1 QLAYLR
7 ALISGK
13 TITAAAE
20 EAGVARKTV
29 YRWQS
34 NPRFAAVLNA
44 WRNQAMESA
53 RTQLVGLTDEAIETL
68 SVALKKNRDVRV
80 ALALLKG
87 VGGLSPKVTSSR
99 TLKCKNEVTIS
110 LRAPKGARR
119 FFCTDAFYKRSS
131 AKTQCCRSLRSTMDP
146 VCTCIRYWNRL
157 RATGRSPSNTSH
169 NKSTQRPARWY
180 QHSQIPPIR

>member
-1 QLAYLR
+1 MSHAVTTALAPMIKAATAVLSAQTKPPASEGTTSLAPPANAPDDLECADLSPAQLAYLR

-34 NPRFAAVLNA
+34 NPRFAAMLNA

-68 SVALKKNRDVRV
+68 SIALKNRDVRV
-80 ALALLKG
+80 ALAVLKG
-87 VGGLSPKVTSSR
+87 VGGLSPK
-99 TLKCKNEVTIS
+99 NYE
-110 LRAPKGARR
+110 
-119 FFCTDAFYKRSS
+119 
-131 AKTQCCRSLRSTMDP
+131 QP
-146 VCTCIRYWNRL
+146 VV
-157 RATGRSPSNTSH
+157 AV
-169 NKSTQRPARWY
+169 
-180 QHSQIPPIR
+180 QIQK

>member
-1 QLAYLR
+1 MSHAVTTALAPMIKAAATAISAPPKPPASTGPTSLALPAQSPDDLECSDLSPAQVAYLR

-20 EAGVARKTV
+20 EAGVGRKTV

-53 RTQLVGLTDEAIETL
+53 RTQLLGLTDEAIETL
-68 SVALKKNRDVRV
+68 SIALRKNRDVRV

-87 VGGLSPKVTSSR
+87 VGGLSPK
-99 TLKCKNEVTIS
+99 NYE
-110 LRAPKGARR
+110 
-119 FFCTDAFYKRSS
+119 
-131 AKTQCCRSLRSTMDP
+131 Q
-146 VCTCIRYWNRL
+146 
-157 RATGRSPSNTSH
+157 
-169 NKSTQRPARWY
+169 PAVAA
-180 QHSQIPPIR
+180 QSEK

>member
-1 QLAYLR
+1 MSHAVTTALAPMMKAAAVAISAPPKPPASTGKTSLALSSDAPDDLECSDLSSAQLAYLR

-34 NPRFAAVLNA
+34 NPRFAAVLNG
-44 WRNQAMESA
+44 WRKQAMESA

-68 SVALKKNRDVRV
+68 AIALKKNRDVRV

-87 VGGLSPKVTSSR
+87 VGGLSPK
-99 TLKCKNEVTIS
+99 NYEQ
-110 LRAPKGARR
+110 PDGAEQ
-119 FFCTDAFYKRSS
+119 S
-131 AKTQCCRSLRSTMDP
+131 AQ
-146 VCTCIRYWNRL
+146 
-157 RATGRSPSNTSH
+157 
-169 NKSTQRPARWY
+169 
-180 QHSQIPPIR
+180 

>member
-1 QLAYLR
+1 MSHAVTTALAPMMKAAAVAISAPAKPPASTGKTSLALSSDAPDDLECSDLSPAQLAYLR

-29 YRWQS
+29 YRWES
-34 NPRFAAVLNA
+34 NPRFVAVLNA

-68 SVALKKNRDVRV
+68 SIALKKRDVRV

-87 VGGLSPKVTSSR
+87 VGGLSPKNYEQQAVAVQGQ
-99 TLKCKNEVTIS
+99 K
-110 LRAPKGARR
+110 
-119 FFCTDAFYKRSS
+119 
-131 AKTQCCRSLRSTMDP
+131 
-146 VCTCIRYWNRL
+146 
-157 RATGRSPSNTSH
+157 
-169 NKSTQRPARWY
+169 
-180 QHSQIPPIR
+180 